1 VPEFSLRRNLFGHVN
16 RRKKD
21 DSRSAHGG
29 VRLGRTKGVIMLYR
43 KILITLFTA
52 FILALGGLNVANAD
66 IPDWF
71 WGSLFTW
78 ADGVS
83 AEVDEAQADVVAM
96 QGQVDALT
104 AQVAMVN
111 TLVVL
116 DNNDDVVGP
125 AIIDLNVQD
134 EVWAMVDTSSGPFMV
149 RMQTDGPA
157 PTTLYYL
164 AHDCPG
170 NNPQVT
176 GDADYQQGLIRPALA
191 VVIENAMYA
200 GDTDNINCNL
210 GELSFR
216 DSETE
221 VCNNISGACTMPLI
235 SIGDFPSFQAPF
247 RVKTLP

>member
-1 VPEFSLRRNLFGHVN
+1 MRKLQLIFIPLVLFAYQ
-16 RRKKD
+16 
-21 DSRSAHGG
+21 SAFAADWQTPLMWDWIVG
-29 VRLGRTKGVIMLYR
+29 TANPQ
-43 KILITLFTA
+43 LIA
-52 FILALGGLNVANAD
+52 LASEDA
-66 IPDWF
+66 
-71 WGSLFTW
+71 SQQ
-78 ADGVS
+78 
-83 AEVDEAQADVVAM
+83 AEI
-96 QGQVDALT
+96 DALT
-104 AQVAMVN
+104 AQVATVN
-111 TLVVL
+111 ALVVL

-125 AIIDLNVQD
+125 AVIDPNVQD
-134 EVWAMVDTSSGPFMV
+134 EVWAMVDTNSGPFMV

-200 GDTDNINCNL
+200 GDTDNITCDL
-210 GELSFR
+210 GEMSFR
-216 DSETE
+216 DPETE
-221 VCNNISGACTMPLI
+221 VCNNNSGACTMPLI